1 MIGIGLLILRVVVG
15 LTVAAHGAQKLFG
28 WFGGPGIQGFAGFL
42 GRLDVRPARFWAWVA
57 ARAELGGGLALAIG
71 LLTPL
76 ASFAV
81 IGAMLVAIAMVHLSK
96 GFWNTQGGIEYP
108 LLILASSLALAL
120 TGPGVYSADSW
131 LRIVLPEPL
140 TVLAGAVAVVAGGL
154 VALASRGGKRG
165 GSTAREAGG

>member
-1 MIGIGLLILRVVVG
+1 MGRRSCLAGSGGLASRASRG
-15 LTVAAHGAQKLFG
+15 SSAGSTSGPPG
-28 WFGGPGIQGFAGFL
+28 SGPGWLLWPSSA
-42 GRLDVRPARFWAWVA
+42 V
-57 ARAELGGGLALAIG
+57 GLALAIG

-81 IGAMLVAIAMVHLSK
+81 IEAMLVAIAMVHLSK

-131 LRIVLPEPL
+131 LRIVLPEPI
-140 TVLAGAVAVVAGGL
+140 TVLAGAVAVVAGVL
-154 VALASRGGKRG
+154 VALASRGRKPA
-165 GSTAREAGG
+165 GSTVRKAA